1 MLDAQ
6 GRITIGKELLEKAF
20 GNQWYKRVKLLL
32 DLKNKGIQGI
42 QVIPEDMEE
51 DKDLYFIRTVSIDS
65 KGRIFMPK
73 VIINSF
79 SGATYVP
86 AMRDNK
92 LYILI
97 I

>member
-20 GNQWYKRVKLLL
+20 GNQKYKRVKLLL
-32 DLKNKGIQGI
+32 DLKNKGIQ
-42 QVIPEDMEE
+42 VIPEDMDE

>member
-20 GNQWYKRVKLLL
+20 GNQKYKKVKLLL
-32 DLKNKGIQGI
+32 DLKNKGIQ
-42 QVIPEDMEE
+42 VIPENMEE
-51 DKDLYFIRTVSIDS
+51 DKDLFFIKTSSIDS
-65 KGRIFMPK
+65 KGRVFISK
-73 VIINSF
+73 IIINSF
-79 SGATYVP
+79 PGATYIP